1 MRKAMSK
8 PAKAKETCAHE
19 NRETTIGGGMRCKD
33 CGAVVRGKAAPSPAE
48 RCDVR
53 VKIDGGWPS
62 CTLPAG
68 HPLPHSVPGPKP
80 EAASEAPAERCCETD
95 RLGGAIPD
103 APSPAERMDDAE
115 FERICAN
122 VVMLIPPITLVEKYR
137 DEIRCRPQDD
147 TKLIAEARRARQSE
161 AALRAESIL
170 PEMQAAQFGENVAE
184 AKFKKAEEENER
196 LATWGAAEQGAHL
209 SWKASSH
216 AAEAC
221 VKELLK
227 IIEDAPHGGNCA
239 GFPPHALSEASGTQ
253 RPATAGKPPPR

>member
-48 RCDVR
+48 PIHVAGTRPDLLCCT
-53 VKIDGGWPS
+53 PS
-62 CTLPAG
+62 T
-68 HPLPHSVPGPKP
+68 
-80 EAASEAPAERCCETD
+80 AERCDECAGQCPSCGYD
-95 RLGGAIPD
+95 IDGA
-103 APSPAERMDDAE
+103 R
-115 FERICAN
+115 
-122 VVMLIPPITLVEKYR
+122 
-137 DEIRCRPQDD
+137 
-147 TKLIAEARRARQSE
+147 
-161 AALRAESIL
+161 AALA
-170 PEMQAAQFGENVAE
+170 
-184 AKFKKAEEENER
+184 KAEEENER

-253 RPATAGKPPPR
+253 RPATARKSPPR